1 MIRSL
6 LIALSLLLL
15 LPFAAPGSADEL
27 RKPEVWTDL
36 YGVALKGYDPVAYH
50 LAGEAVLGDP
60 ALELEWKG
68 AKWHFANAANRTRF
82 QADPERWAPQYGGYC
97 AWAIV
102 EDRFAP
108 INPEIFK
115 VVDGKLYLNLNMR
128 VHNLWLEKMDS
139 FITQADEKWPDVL
152 VLAD

>member
-1 MIRSL
+1 MIRTIL
-6 LIALSLLLL
+6 LTLSLLVA
-15 LPFAAPGSADEL
+15 LPATAGEL
-27 RKPEVWTDL
+27 RQAEIWTDL

-50 LAGEAVLGDP
+50 LDARPVKGDP
-60 ALELEWKG
+60 ALEVEWKG
-68 AKWHFANAANRTRF
+68 AKWHFASAANRDRF
-82 QADPERWAPQYGGYC
+82 VGDPERWAPQYGGYC

-128 VHNLWLEKMDS
+128 VHNLWLDKMEI
-139 FITQADEKWPDVL
+139 FITRADEKWPEVL